1 MTFKESGI
9 NVPYHL
15 YTIFYSVASVQLIFL
30 LMVFVEERQRNIIG
44 RFTSLAYSI
53 NTYLVTITIV
63 IFAFFV
69 SEAILSLSTLSQSH
83 KLIISI
89 IISALVLIPLIIL
102 AVREGRLNQLI
113 LQVPPRITVNKTQD
127 DEEEPPFDVVIYNN
141 TKKNLENVNLVM
153 ESSKGIEVTINP
165 SQENLGESS
174 GGTVKV
180 GVKFN
185 IKPNGRRFYIPQ
197 IKVSEISEN
206 TDTLKVSIFI
216 DNKAIVERQILME
229 IR

>member
-1 MTFKESGI
+1 MP
-9 NVPYHL
+9 V
-15 YTIFYSVASVQLIFL
+15 
-30 LMVFVEERQRNIIG
+30 
-44 RFTSLAYSI
+44 
-53 NTYLVTITIV
+53 
-63 IFAFFV
+63 
-69 SEAILSLSTLSQSH
+69 
-83 KLIISI
+83 
-89 IISALVLIPLIIL
+89 
-102 AVREGRLNQLI
+102 RLNQLI